1 MNRSSSLRHNK
12 RVDYLLALDQAAADG
27 DLKEVTAGNAGIA
40 VVTTDGVAA
49 VSNEGILSVAAGA
62 GIGAATVAG
71 VATVSNTGVL
81 SVTAGTNVTIGGT
94 AANPVINASEAASFP
109 SSSDPTAAIAGGGA
123 DQALPSG
130 EDGIVP
136 ATYFVVTF
144 ESVTYYIPAW
154 VASGP

>member
-49 VSNEGILSVAAGA
+49 VSNEGVLSVAAGA

-94 AANPVINASEAASFP
+94 AANPVINASEGAGFP
-109 SSSDPTAAIAGGGA
+109 TEANSTIEPVTGSADFGLPNDEGAIIP
-123 DQALPSG
+123 Q
-130 EDGIVP
+130 
-136 ATYFVVTF
+136 TYFVVTF
-144 ESVTYYIPAW
+144 DSQTYYIPAFQTG
-154 VASGP
+154 S

>member
-49 VSNEGILSVAAGA
+49 VSNEGVLSVAAGA

-81 SVTAGTNVTIGGT
+81 SVVAGENVSITGT
-94 AANPVINASEAASFP
+94 AANPMVNVAAPFPNEGTDTPTIAVGDASPLPANG
-109 SSSDPTAAIAGGGA
+109 DNIVVPTI
-123 DQALPSG
+123 
-130 EDGIVP
+130 
-136 ATYFVVTF
+136 YFVVTF
-144 ESVTYYIPAW
+144 DSATYYIPAW
-154 VASGP
+154 IAS